1 MSDRVVNFKYTG
13 DTSDLDNAAARA
25 NATLKGSAAVGDKAG
40 KAMAASSD
48 KAREAQLELLEL
60 MGGPSKDAVAKFS
73 TVLGGVNPVLLG
85 VAAGAA
91 GAAAGLA
98 IFAGSIVSTVAESDE
113 LARSLMDIEGLDELD
128 RFAISDETLASLD
141 AANASMDTLAVV
153 GDRAKVALAESFAPA
168 VSGLSKGITFLG
180 LAAADAW
187 EYLSSG
193 EVTFQSLGQAVVKG
207 LTQFLLQP
215 VTALEALTL
224 AIANVAEL
232 AGFDELGAKAR
243 SAAEDVAAFT
253 KSFGATS
260 AAEGMENLSK
270 AWTAGKAKAR
280 ELAVETNTLTTTV
293 GEHTE
298 AGRDNKTSMKA
309 QGDEAKALE
318 KGLKALGDAQRE
330 ATKAQEDAAKAT
342 ETLVDRVDA
351 IDKDPIEALR
361 DEYADLNK
369 EILKQI
375 EANQAAGI
383 STESLVETQAE
394 AAVKYKEIIA
404 EAEADVRAE
413 RQATADAA
421 IAASAQA
428 ASEQQDLALNTAMVV
443 LKAFADMADAFGS
456 FAELMSAPILEALSS
471 VQDRLANLQELQAEL
486 TETSVEASKL
496 QGDALVEAYTSGE
509 VAAEDLSDS
518 QKAFLEAELAA
529 KIDAAKKKEAIYREE
544 ALKAFNLQKAAAI
557 SSAIINGALAVI
569 GTLAGSAM
577 LGPIAQGVAVAGVT
591 ALSAANVAT
600 IAAQEPTFHTGGFVD
615 SVVAG
620 ASQSRS
626 NYAQDEVPAK
636 LQTGE
641 AVLSRQGRAMLGD
654 DTIRRVNRGQSAGAP
669 VVNTTVVYEGK
680 IISQAVQDQLR
691 TNGNLR
697 RSVRRVSK
705 S

>member
-1 MSDRVVNFKYTG
+1 MSDRVVNFKFTG
-13 DTSDLDNAAARA
+13 DTSDLDNAAAKA
-25 NATLKGSAAVGDKAG
+25 NAALKGSAAASDKAG
-40 KAMAASSD
+40 KAMAGSSE

-60 MGGPSKDAVAKFS
+60 MGGPSKDAVTKFS

-113 LARSLMDIEGLDELD
+113 LARSLMDIEGIDELD

-207 LTQFLLQP
+207 LTQYLLQP

-232 AGFDELGAKAR
+232 AGFDEIGAKAR
-243 SAAEDVAAFT
+243 GAAGDMAAFT

-280 ELAVETNTLTTTV
+280 ELAVETNTLTTIV
-293 GEHTE
+293 GENTA
-298 AGRDNKTSMKA
+298 AGRENKTSMKG

-318 KGLKALGDAQRE
+318 KALKAVGDAQRE
-330 ATKAQEDAAKAT
+330 VAKDQEAAAKAT
-342 ETLVDRVDA
+342 DTLVDRVDA
-351 IDKDPIEALR
+351 INKDPIEALR
-361 DEYADLNK
+361 DEYADLNS

-383 STESLVETQAE
+383 STESLVEAQAE
-394 AAVKYKEIIA
+394 AAAKYKDIIADAEQAVKDERINALA
-404 EAEADVRAE
+404 EAEAASKE
-413 RQATADAA
+413 SFKAMAMSGADSA
-421 IAASAQA
+421 IAI
-428 ASEQQDLALNTAMVV
+428 
-443 LKAFADMADAFGS
+443 ADAFGS
-456 FAELMSAPILEALSS
+456 LAELMSAPILEALSS
-471 VQDRLANLQELQAEL
+471 VQERLTNLQELQAGL
-486 TETSVEASKL
+486 TETSVEAYKL
-496 QGDALVEAYTSGE
+496 QGDALVEAYKQGE
-509 VAAEDLSDS
+509 VAAEDLSNS
-518 QKAFLEAELAA
+518 QKAF
-529 KIDAAKKKEAIYREE
+529 IDAALQAQIDASKAKEEVYREE
-544 ALKAFNLQKAAAI
+544 ALKAFNLQKAAAV
-557 SSAIINGALAVI
+557 SSALVAGAVAVVQALAQ
-569 GTLAGSAM
+569 
-577 LGPIAQGVAVAGVT
+577 LGPIAGGIAAGAIAITTGVQ
-591 ALSAANVAT
+591 VAT
-600 IAAQEPTFHTGGFVD
+600 IKAQEPTFHTGGFVD

-620 ASQSRS
+620 ASQPRS

-654 DTIRRVNRGQSAGAP
+654 DTIRRVNRGESAGAP
-669 VVNTTVVYEGK
+669 VVVNNTIYEGK
-680 IISQAVQDQLR
+680 LISQAVQDQ
-691 TNGNLR
+691 
-697 RSVRRVSK
+697 SK
-705 S
+705 SNGKLRQTLGKNPRPGHKK

>member
-1 MSDRVVNFKYTG
+1 MSDRVVNFKFTG
-13 DTSDLDNAAARA
+13 DTSDLDNAAAKA
-25 NATLKGSAAVGDKAG
+25 NAALKGSAAASDKAG
-40 KAMAASSD
+40 KAMAGSSE
-48 KAREAQLELLEL
+48 KARGAQLELLEL
-60 MGGPSKDAVAKFS
+60 MGGPSKDAVTKFS

-207 LTQFLLQP
+207 LTQYLLQP

-232 AGFDELGAKAR
+232 AGFDEIGAKAR
-243 SAAEDVAAFT
+243 GAAEDMAAFT

-280 ELAVETNTLTTTV
+280 ELAVETNTLTTIV
-293 GEHTE
+293 GENTA
-298 AGRDNKTSMKA
+298 AGRENKTSMKG

-318 KGLKALGDAQRE
+318 KALKAVGDAQRE
-330 ATKAQEDAAKAT
+330 VAKDQEAAAKAT
-342 ETLVDRVDA
+342 DTLVDRVDA
-351 IDKDPIEALR
+351 INKDPIEALR
-361 DEYADLNK
+361 DEYADLNS

-383 STESLVETQAE
+383 STESLVEAQAE
-394 AAVKYKEIIA
+394 AAAKYKDIIADAEQAVKDERINALA
-404 EAEADVRAE
+404 EAEAASKE
-413 RQATADAA
+413 SFKA
-421 IAASAQA
+421 IAMTGADSAIA
-428 ASEQQDLALNTAMVV
+428 I
-443 LKAFADMADAFGS
+443 ADAFGS
-456 FAELMSAPILEALSS
+456 LAELMSAPILEALSS
-471 VQDRLANLQELQAEL
+471 VQERLTNLQELQAGL
-486 TETSVEASKL
+486 TETSVEAYKL
-496 QGDALVEAYTSGE
+496 QGDALVEAYKQGE
-509 VAAEDLSDS
+509 VAAEDLSNS
-518 QKAFLEAELAA
+518 QKAF
-529 KIDAAKKKEAIYREE
+529 IDAALQAQIDASKAKEEVYREE
-544 ALKAFNLQKAAAI
+544 ALKAFNLQKAAAV
-557 SSAIINGALAVI
+557 SSALVAGAVAVVQALAQ
-569 GTLAGSAM
+569 
-577 LGPIAQGVAVAGVT
+577 LGPIAGGIAAGAIAITTGVQ
-591 ALSAANVAT
+591 VAT
-600 IAAQEPTFHTGGFVD
+600 IKAQEPTFHTGGFVD

-620 ASQSRS
+620 ASQPRS

-654 DTIRRVNRGQSAGAP
+654 DTIRRVNRGESAGAP
-669 VVNTTVVYEGK
+669 VVVNNTIYEGK
-680 IISQAVQDQLR
+680 LISQAVQDQ
-691 TNGNLR
+691 
-697 RSVRRVSK
+697 SK
-705 S
+705 SNGKLRQTLGKNPRPGHKK